1 MSSRCP
7 ERRVSRTASAFAL
20 IAALLSGVDALADA
34 EALRVCADPDN
45 LPFSHADGTGFE
57 NRIAR
62 LVADDLQMP
71 LAYEWLPQIRGY
83 VRKTMGAGLCDV
95 FIGVPAGFERV
106 LTTKPYYRSTY
117 VFVSRRD
124 PDRPPLA
131 SFDDAR
137 LSALAIGVQLPGDDL
152 AATPPG
158 HALALK
164 GAIDNVTGFPL
175 IGAPPSAARIVAA
188 IDAGTLD
195 AGVLWGPQAAFFAR
209 RSKTPLALVPAR
221 APRELAALPFEFGIA
236 MGVRRGD
243 KALRDRLDDV
253 IVRRRADIDAILA
266 AYAVPRSDRQ
276 P

>member
-1 MSSRCP
+1 
-7 ERRVSRTASAFAL
+7 
-20 IAALLSGVDALADA
+20 
-34 EALRVCADPDN
+34 
-45 LPFSHADGTGFE
+45 
-57 NRIAR
+57 
-62 LVADDLQMP
+62 MP

-124 PDRPPLA
+124 GDHAPLA

-137 LSALAIGVQLPGDDL
+137 LPALAIGVQLPGDDL

-175 IGAPPSAARIVAA
+175 IGPSPSAARIIAA

-209 RSKTPLALVPAR
+209 QAKTPLALVPAR
-221 APRELAALPFEFGIA
+221 PPHELGAMPFEFGIA
-236 MGVRRGD
+236 MGVKRGD
-243 KALRDRLDDV
+243 KALRDRLDEV
-253 IVRRRADIDAILA
+253 LVRRRADIDAILA
-266 AYAVPRSDRQ
+266 AYGVPRTDRQ

>member
-1 MSSRCP
+1 
-7 ERRVSRTASAFAL
+7 
-20 IAALLSGVDALADA
+20 
-34 EALRVCADPDN
+34 
-45 LPFSHADGTGFE
+45 
-57 NRIAR
+57 
-62 LVADDLQMP
+62 
-71 LAYEWLPQIRGY
+71 
-83 VRKTMGAGLCDV
+83 MGAGLCDV

-106 LTTKPYYRSTY
+106 LTTKPYYCSTY
-117 VFVSRRD
+117 MFVSRRD
-124 PDRPPLA
+124 AGRAPLA

-137 LSALAIGVQLPGDDL
+137 LPALAIGVQLPGNDL

-195 AGVLWGPQAAFFAR
+195 AGVLWGPQAAWYVRQA
-209 RSKTPLALVPAR
+209 KTPLALVPAR
-221 APRELAALPFEFGIA
+221 PPRELAAMPFEFGIA

-243 KALRDRLDDV
+243 RALRDRLDDV

-266 AYAVPRSDRQ
+266 AYGVPRTDRQ